1 LRNRNKKNEGT
12 GGAVGGSAT
21 WRVWKVRGG
30 AAWEELRVWMV
41 MRLAGARRGGKTRA
55 GGADDTVGRAKR
67 AKGVRRPG
75 ELHEIAGWD
84 SA

>member
-1 LRNRNKKNEGT
+1 MRNRNKKNEGT

-30 AAWEELRVWMV
+30 TAWGELRDWMV
-41 MRLAGARRGGKTRA
+41 IARRGGKTGA

-67 AKGVRRPG
+67 AKGVRRAG
-75 ELHEIAGWD
+75 ELHEAAGWD

>member
-1 LRNRNKKNEGT
+1 MRNRNKKNEGT

-30 AAWEELRVWMV
+30 AAWGELRVWMV
-41 MRLAGARRGGKTRA
+41 MRLAEARRGGKTRA

-75 ELHEIAGWD
+75 GPQEIAGCD